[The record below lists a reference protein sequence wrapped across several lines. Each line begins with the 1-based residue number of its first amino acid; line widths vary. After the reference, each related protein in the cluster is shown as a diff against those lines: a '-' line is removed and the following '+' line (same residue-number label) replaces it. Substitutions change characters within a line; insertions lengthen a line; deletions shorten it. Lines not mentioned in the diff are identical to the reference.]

1 MGSTH
6 QILEREGEVLHLIF
20 RMLQLDVR
28 ARRSKK
34 GPSEELANESRS
46 RHITVAADMVFSLS
60 HYLSGVCRFPLYR
73 KHYSTLNLLLIDCYC
88 GLCPCIV
95 QRILGRNSV
104 IRIVPT
110 SEAVQSSEIGGYL
123 LLQYVQNT
131 T

>member
-6 QILEREGEVLHLIF
+6 QILEREGEVLRLIF
-20 RMLQLDVR
+20 RTLQLDVR

-60 HYLSGVCRFPLYR
+60 HYLSGVCHFPLYR
-73 KHYSTLNLLLIDCYC
+73 KHYSTPNLIDCYR
-88 GLCPCIV
+88 GLCSCIV

-104 IRIVPT
+104 IRVVPT

-123 LLQYVQNT
+123 ILQYVQNT